1 LNYAFLFEL
10 LWRRFSILLWVFSF
24 SLFFISLRFP
34 QRVFFA
40 LSDWSGYL
48 FNGSYFLPQQALK
61 RGGDGG
67 AGVFPGFSRVFPAR
81 L

>member
-1 LNYAFLFEL
+1 MGIFFFLF
-10 LWRRFSILLWVFSF
+10 
-24 SLFFISLRFP
+24 FFIISLRFP

-67 AGVFPGFSRVFPAR
+67 AGVFPGFSPVFPAR